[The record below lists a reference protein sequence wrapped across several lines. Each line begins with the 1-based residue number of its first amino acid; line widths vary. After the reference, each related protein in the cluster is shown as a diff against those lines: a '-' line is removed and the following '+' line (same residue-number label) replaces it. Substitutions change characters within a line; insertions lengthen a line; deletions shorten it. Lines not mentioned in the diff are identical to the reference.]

1 MSYILAVNP
10 MILSTTG
17 MDKAG
22 VFTATAIASA
32 IATILLAFMA
42 KLPFAQAPSM
52 GLNAFFAFT
61 LCQGMGFT
69 WMSVGG
75 CCPLCPRY
83 LLVLLTLFATSKG
96 FLRVVN
102 SLDLFIRQH
111 ICIDGGGFERLVSH
125 QFLGSLNV
133 MPLSPPVTR
142 HGSKSLLAK
151 RDSLASTIGPFSA
164 LFL

>member
-1 MSYILAVNP
+1 MGTTKVKLTGCYPEKLCLLVILCKC
-10 MILSTTG
+10 S
-17 MDKAG
+17 
-22 VFTATAIASA
+22 
-32 IATILLAFMA
+32 
-42 KLPFAQAPSM
+42 FA
-52 GLNAFFAFT
+52 
-61 LCQGMGFT
+61 

-125 QFLGSLNV
+125 QLLGSLNV
-133 MPLSPPVTR
+133 TSNRLHQNSECMSGAV
-142 HGSKSLLAK
+142 K
-151 RDSLASTIGPFSA
+151 RDILLYAHLFGYPLRAASTLA
-164 LFL
+164 LAGR

>member
-1 MSYILAVNP
+1 MICCTACFGSVVPQGREKSLPEKWGLQKELTGCYPEKFCLLVILCKC
-10 MILSTTG
+10 S
-17 MDKAG
+17 
-22 VFTATAIASA
+22 
-32 IATILLAFMA
+32 
-42 KLPFAQAPSM
+42 FA
-52 GLNAFFAFT
+52 
-61 LCQGMGFT
+61 

-83 LLVLLTLFATSKG
+83 LLVLFTLFATSKG

-133 MPLSPPVTR
+133 TSNRLHQNSECMSGAVEYTR
-142 HGSKSLLAK
+142 RSKQ
-151 RDSLASTIGPFSA
+151 
-164 LFL
+164 